1 MLLRRNEDFLELLKM
16 IEEIHF
22 EDVSRSD
29 NTLEVATHIARY
41 IAKKLNMRFLR
52 YCKELCIDD
61 SPFCLEELNYIN
73 TLS

>member
-29 NTLEVATHIARY
+29 DTLEMTHIARY
-41 IAKKLNMRFLR
+41 IAKKLNMMFLR
-52 YCKELCIDD
+52 FCKELCIDD